1 MNYIAPWWLPGGQV
15 QTIWP
20 AIYARRQQTKTVAST
35 TAYRRERWTTSDADF
50 IDLDWLDTPPAATL
64 LVLFHGLEGSSTSHY
79 ALAFAEYAQQRG
91 FNYVVPHFRG
101 CSGQINLAP
110 RAYHSGDFEEIGWVL
125 QGLRQK
131 HAGRILA
138 VGVSL
143 GGNALLRW
151 AQEAGQSACR
161 LVDAIASISAPLDL
175 AACGR
180 AIGRGL
186 NRQVYTRMFLAS
198 MKPKALR
205 KLAQYPGLFDEQALH
220 AAKDLHAFDN
230 VFTAPLH
237 GFKNTDD
244 YWARASAKPHLASI
258 QLPTLLVN
266 ALNDPFVPGHS
277 LPHTRSVGHNVTL
290 WQPHHGGHVGFA
302 GGRPP
307 GHLRSLPEQ
316 VGGWLAQHGAPHG

>member
-1 MNYIAPWWLPGGQV
+1 MNYIAPWWLPGGQA

-20 AIYARRQQTKTVAST
+20 AVYARRKRTQA
-35 TAYRRERWTTSDADF
+35 TAKPIPYLRERWATPDGDF
-50 IDLDWLDTPPAATL
+50 IDLDWLDAPQAPTL

-79 ALAFAEYAQQRG
+79 ALAFAEYARQRG

-101 CSGQINLAP
+101 CSGDINLGP
-110 RAYHSGDFEEIGWVL
+110 RAYHSDDFEEIGWVL
-125 QGLRQK
+125 HGLRQR
-131 HAGRILA
+131 HLGRMLA

-151 AQEAGQSACR
+151 AEEAGQSACR
-161 LVDAIASISAPLDL
+161 VVDAVASISAPVDL
-175 AACGR
+175 AASGQ

-186 NRQVYTRMFLAS
+186 NRQLYTRMFLAS

-258 QLPTLLVN
+258 QVPTLLVN
-266 ALNDPFVPGHS
+266 ALNDPFVPSHS
-277 LPHTRSVGHNVTL
+277 LPDRRSVGQNVTL

-302 GGRPP
+302 GGAPP
-307 GHLRSLPEQ
+307 GHVRTLPEQ
-316 VGGWLAQHGAPHG
+316 VGGWLATHGARHG

>member
-1 MNYIAPWWLPGGQV
+1 MNYIAPWWLPGGQA

-20 AIYARRQQTKTVAST
+20 ALYARRQQTKAAANT
-35 TAYRRERWTTSDADF
+35 TPYRRERWTTPDGDF
-50 IDLDWLDTPPAATL
+50 IDLDWLHTPLAATL

-143 GGNALLRW
+143 GGNAL
-151 AQEAGQSACR
+151 
-161 LVDAIASISAPLDL
+161 
-175 AACGR
+175 
-180 AIGRGL
+180 
-186 NRQVYTRMFLAS
+186 F
-198 MKPKALR
+198 
-205 KLAQYPGLFDEQALH
+205 
-220 AAKDLHAFDN
+220 
-230 VFTAPLH
+230 
-237 GFKNTDD
+237 
-244 YWARASAKPHLASI
+244 SI
-258 QLPTLLVN
+258 QVPTLLVN

-277 LPHTRSVGHNVTL
+277 LPHMRSVGHNVTL
-290 WQPHHGGHVGFA
+290 WQPRHGGHVGFA
-302 GGRPP
+302 GGQPP

-316 VGGWLAQHGAPHG
+316 VGGWLAQHGVSHG